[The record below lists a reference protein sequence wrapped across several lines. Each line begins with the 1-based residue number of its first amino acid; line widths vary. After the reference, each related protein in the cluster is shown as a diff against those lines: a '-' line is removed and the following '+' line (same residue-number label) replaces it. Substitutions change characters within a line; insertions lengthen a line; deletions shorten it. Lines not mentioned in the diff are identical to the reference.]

1 MAVNAII
8 LAAGSG
14 SRLQPYTDDRPK
26 SLVELAGKPLIE
38 HQLAVLASRGI
49 TDVTIVVGYRKEM
62 LAAYGS
68 RTAENPAWATT
79 NMVETLFYAAD
90 RIGPDTIIA
99 YADIIYEGK
108 VLDALLA
115 SNSPVSVIVDRGWR
129 SYWEHRFADP
139 LADAESL
146 RLDGQGRIVEIGDK
160 VADIEEIQAQ
170 YIGLMR
176 YQGAGVDLLK
186 DTRAKLGV
194 VRRPWMDRRPLE
206 KAYMTDLLMEM
217 ILLGHPPQAVPIDHG
232 WLEIDTVSDYESAM
246 AMVADGSIT
255 RFYHP

>member
-14 SRLQPYTDDRPK
+14 SRLMPYTADRPK
-26 SLVELAGKPLIE
+26 SLVGLAGVPLIE
-38 HQLAVLASRGI
+38 RQLAVLASRGI
-49 TDVTIVVGYRKEM
+49 TDVTIVVGYRNEM
-62 LAAYGS
+62 LRGYGT
-68 RTAENPAWATT
+68 RTVENPDWATT
-79 NMVETLFYAAD
+79 NMVETLFHAAD
-90 RIGPDTIIA
+90 YLGPDTIVA

-115 SNSPVSVIVDRGWR
+115 SPHPVSVIVDRGWR

-146 RLDGQGRIVEIGDK
+146 RLDGQGRIVDIGEK
-160 VADIEEIQAQ
+160 VKDIEEIQAQ

-176 YQGAGVDLLK
+176 YQGEGVALLK
-186 DTRAKLGV
+186 DTRARLGA
-194 VRRPWMDRRPLE
+194 VRRPWLDRRPLE

-217 ILLGHPPQAVPIDHG
+217 VLLGHPPHAVAIEHG
-232 WLEIDTVSDYESAM
+232 WLEIDTVSDYESAQ
-246 AMVADGSIT
+246 AMFADGSIT
-255 RFYHP
+255 RFLTP